1 MLGPRG
7 LRAQKAIKGFQDRRG
22 RRERRETK
30 ARPARKDNRAR
41 KGKQGNRA
49 RRAKQVLQARRDRKE
64 IKAKQALQAR
74 RDPKEIKVQ
83 AHKAPKGQREK
94 QSRPGPQPLLAP
106 RVQPR
111 QPAFTLS
118 DRIAVAT
125 TAPSPVPRAKLSHL

>member
-22 RRERRETK
+22 RSRRETK

-49 RRAKQVLQARRDRKE
+49 RRAKQVLQARRDPKE
-64 IKAKQALQAR
+64 IKAKQAR

>member
-49 RRAKQVLQARRDRKE
+49 RRAKQV
-64 IKAKQALQAR
+64 LQAR

>member
-7 LRAQKAIKGFQDRRG
+7 LRAQKAIKGFQDRR
-22 RRERRETK
+22 ERRETK

-41 KGKQGNRA
+41 
-49 RRAKQVLQARRDRKE
+49 RAKQVLQARRDPKE

>member
-41 KGKQGNRA
+41 
-49 RRAKQVLQARRDRKE
+49 RAKQVLQARRDPKE

-94 QSRPGPQPLLAP
+94 QSRPGPQPLRAP

>member
-7 LRAQKAIKGFQDRRG
+7 LRAQKAIKGFQDRR
-22 RRERRETK
+22 ERRETK

-41 KGKQGNRA
+41 
-49 RRAKQVLQARRDRKE
+49 RAKQV
-64 IKAKQALQAR
+64 LQAR